1 MSQIQVLS
9 RKVDNIIGELIELK
23 SDVVK
28 IEGHNQKL
36 SNEAW
41 NDLRKVSKEITRKW
55 KGSHNAV
62 EEIRSQREK

>member
-9 RKVDNIIGELIELK
+9 KKVDNIIGELVELK
-23 SDVVK
+23 RDVVK
-28 IEGHNQKL
+28 IESHDQKL
-36 SNEAW
+36 ANEGW
-41 NDLRKVSKEITRKW
+41 NDLRKISKKITRKW